1 MPSSVPIIGLPG
13 DADAPHRGRI
23 VKVAVVGAGVIG
35 TTTAFE
41 LTRDGHE
48 VTVYERRSTVA
59 EEASF
64 ASGALVAAGWT
75 APWNKPERSLRMP
88 WASRPGGL
96 KLARLPRG
104 GEWRWLWRW
113 LQAGQGARQAEHHRQ
128 VHQWVQYSQQRLLS
142 ITEERDLDHDRSQGM
157 LVLWRNAREAEHGRS
172 ALQQMKD
179 LGISCRELSADQAR
193 SLEPALNPETP
204 LHSAVELGGEA
215 AANCREFALSI
226 RAEAQQQ
233 GCQFVFATS
242 VDAIET
248 LGPKSGVNLR
258 LSSATTPDTHD
269 VQRFDAVVVCAG
281 VHSSRLLHPLGLRLP
296 LQPVYGHSLSAAV
309 REPLDAPL
317 SAVLDAGQGI
327 SIARLGQRIRVA
339 GGSEFGAT
347 PGQLSKATLR
357 RLYGVLAD
365 WFPGAVRLGGPRG
378 SVQEWQG
385 AQATLPD
392 GPPLLGATIQ
402 PGVWLNLGHGAAGWA
417 MACGT
422 ARVLA
427 DQLSGQ
433 SPEIDTT
440 GSSPQRFGL

>member
-1 MPSSVPIIGLPG
+1 L
-13 DADAPHRGRI
+13 R
-23 VKVAVVGAGVIG
+23 VAVVGAGVIG

-48 VTVYERRSTVA
+48 VTVFERRSTVA

-75 APWNKPERSLRMP
+75 AAWNRPERSLRMP
-88 WASRPGGL
+88 WVSRPGGL

-104 GEWRWLWRW
+104 GEWRWIWRW
-113 LQAGQGARQAEHHRQ
+113 LQAGQGPRQVEHHRQ
-128 VHQWVQYSQQRLLS
+128 MHQWVQYSQQRLLE

-157 LVLWRNAREAEHGRS
+157 LVLWRHPREAEQAQP

-179 LGISCRELSADQAR
+179 LGIACRELSADQAR
-193 SLEPALNPETP
+193 ALEPALNPETP
-204 LHSAVELGGEA
+204 LHGAVELGGEA

-226 RAEAQQQ
+226 RVEAQQL
-233 GCQFVFATS
+233 GCRFVFSTS

-248 LGPKSGVNLR
+248 LGPTGGVNLR
-258 LSSATTPDTHD
+258 LSSASTPDAND

-281 VHSSRLLHPLGLRLP
+281 VHSARLLHPLGLRLP
-296 LQPVYGHSLSAAV
+296 LQPVYSHSLSAAV

-317 SAVLDAGQGI
+317 SAVLDAGHGI

-347 PGQLSKATLR
+347 PGQPSKATLK

-378 SVQEWQG
+378 SVQEWQS

-392 GPPLLGATIQ
+392 GPPVLGATRQ
-402 PGVWLNLGHGAAGWA
+402 PGVWLNLGHGGAGWA

-422 ARVLA
+422 ARALA
-427 DQLSGQ
+427 DQLSGR
-433 SPEIDTT
+433 SAEIDIT

>member
-1 MPSSVPIIGLPG
+1 LLTPY
-13 DADAPHRGRI
+13 PHKKAYRTRWRHI
-23 VKVAVVGAGVIG
+23 LRVAVVGAGVIG

-48 VTVYERRSTVA
+48 VTVFERRSTVA

-75 APWNKPERSLRMP
+75 APWSRPERSLRMP

-96 KLARLPRG
+96 KLARLPRS
-104 GEWRWLWRW
+104 GEWRWIWHW
-113 LQAGQGARQAEHHRQ
+113 LQAGQGPRQ
-128 VHQWVQYSQQRLLS
+128 VDQHQQMHRWVQYSQQRLLA
-142 ITEERDLDHDRSQGM
+142 ITEERELDHDRSQGM
-157 LVLWRNAREAEHGRS
+157 LVLWRHAREAEQARP

-179 LGISCRELSADQAR
+179 LGIACRELSPEQAR
-193 SLEPALNPETP
+193 ALEPALNPETP
-204 LHSAVELGGEA
+204 LHGAVELGGEA

-226 RAEAQQQ
+226 RVESQQM
-233 GCQFVFATS
+233 GCRFVFSTS

-248 LGPKSGVNLR
+248 LGPTGGVNLR
-258 LSSATTPDTHD
+258 LSNAGTSDASD

-281 VHSSRLLHPLGLRLP
+281 VHSTRLLHPLGLRLP
-296 LQPVYGHSLSAAV
+296 LQPVYGYSLSAAV

-317 SAVLDAGQGI
+317 SAVLDAGHGI

-357 RLYGVLAD
+357 SLYGVLAD

-392 GPPLLGATIQ
+392 GPPLLGATRQ

-422 ARVLA
+422 ARALA
-427 DQLSGQ
+427 DQLSGK
-433 SPEIDTT
+433 SPDIDIT
-440 GSSPQRFGL
+440 GSLPRRFGL